1 MKKIDLQE
9 IQEKIAENPR
19 VLGGIAIAILLSI
32 LYVFN
37 KSEEG
42 QKIVYK
48 SEPSSKFENGRVIGA
63 TDNVYQRKNEV
74 LRGKLNEIEKQ
85 ITKVA
90 ESFKKQ
96 SLYFDERLAELEKEV
111 AEKQES
117 RADGS
122 LAQAPVSPMAPVNA
136 IGNKQPS
143 LNGSSSSE
151 TLPPRIGRPYQK
163 LPKLERKG
171 PATISFPAT
180 GSQTK
185 KLETITLPSGSF
197 VKAKNITGVEAPEGK
212 ALPVLMQLDYAF
224 IGPNRSKI
232 DLSGCFM
239 IAKSMGNLSIERAEI
254 QATKL
259 SCVSR
264 SGRSFER
271 EINGFVADNKDNSFG
286 MIGEVSS
293 KQDNA
298 AAMAFLS
305 SIVEGVGGAIAQAQ
319 MTQTTNGMGGSSA
332 VLTGDQ
338 GKFLA
343 ASGASNA
350 ASTVTQ
356 WYLKHAQNLLPTIN
370 IGSGMDAWIVM
381 QDSVDLPNWYFK
393 KPPTTIDQNFSF
405 LSRFAE

>member
-19 VLGGIAIAILLSI
+19 ILGGIAIAMLLCI

-48 SEPSSKFENGRVIGA
+48 SETSSKFENGRVIGA

-111 AEKQES
+111 AEKQEV
-117 RADGS
+117 RADAT
-122 LAQAPVSPMAPVNA
+122 LAQGPVSPMVPGNA
-136 IGNKQPS
+136 IGIRQPS
-143 LNGSSSSE
+143 LSGPSSSE
-151 TLPPRIGRPYQK
+151 TMPPRIGQQYQR

-180 GSQTK
+180 GSQAK

-264 SGRSFER
+264 SGRSFEL

-305 SIVEGVGGAIAQAQ
+305 SIVEGVGGAISQAQ

-343 ASGASNA
+343 ASGANNA

-393 KPPTTIDQNFSF
+393 KPLTTINQNFSF